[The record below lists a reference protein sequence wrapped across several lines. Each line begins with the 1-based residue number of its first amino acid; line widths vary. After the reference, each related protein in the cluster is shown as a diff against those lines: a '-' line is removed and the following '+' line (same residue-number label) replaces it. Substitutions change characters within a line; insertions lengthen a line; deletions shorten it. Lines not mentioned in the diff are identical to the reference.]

1 MPTPRA
7 WRCRLRWPRPSTTVR
22 RSSRRSKTLPTT
34 HGLLEELV
42 GREIATRLRA
52 RHAEILARIHEQGFE
67 HAQTAQWIERAESL
81 DPDTWLTPDA
91 VLDGVRDADRRFEAL
106 RTALLAAR

>member
-1 MPTPRA
+1 MELAPFEET
-7 WRCRLRWPRPSTTVR
+7 
-22 RSSRRSKTLPTT
+22 PTT

-52 RHAEILARIHEQGFE
+52 RHAEVLARIHEQGFE
-67 HAQTAQWIERAESL
+67 DAQTAHWVERAESL

-106 RTALLAAR
+106 RTALLGAR

>member
-7 WRCRLRWPRPSTTVR
+7 SRCRR
-22 RSSRRSKTLPTT
+22 RRLPAEDGPAELAPFEETPTT

-52 RHAEILARIHEQGFE
+52 RHAEVLARIHEQGFE
-67 HAQTAQWIERAESL
+67 DAQTAHWVERAESL

-106 RTALLAAR
+106 RTALLGAR